1 MTHKRCTDKISN
13 MTHKRC
19 TDKISNMTKQGDLYA
34 KKEGYVR
41 G

>member
-1 MTHKRCTDKISN
+1 MTHKRCTGKISN
-13 MTHKRC
+13 MTYRRC